1 MDWDKIEILLEKYE
15 NATTTLA
22 EEQWLKSIF
31 EKEEIPTH
39 LQSYKMLFNTYTAFK
54 VETFEQKLKVNKIA
68 FNWKYISIAAS
79 VLILFSVS
87 IIYQQY
93 DEKQKA
99 TAAFAETKKA
109 LDMLSHQM
117 NKGNLAFVQLKEYQY
132 TTDKI
137 FNSPK

>member
-93 DEKQKA
+93 EKKQKA